1 MSTVVLVRAGAKESH
16 SEEIGRGFEDD
27 RRGQG
32 LDSDIGLDSVTELS
46 AFAKTQGSVHT
57 HTYIHTL
64 RRTLL
69 LEVNCRI
76 SSY

>member
-1 MSTVVLVRAGAKESH
+1 MSTVVLVGAGAKESH

-46 AFAKTQGSVHT
+46 AFAKTQSSVHT
-57 HTYIHTL
+57 HTQ
-64 RRTLL
+64 RRNLL
-69 LEVNCRI
+69 LTP
-76 SSY
+76 SHP